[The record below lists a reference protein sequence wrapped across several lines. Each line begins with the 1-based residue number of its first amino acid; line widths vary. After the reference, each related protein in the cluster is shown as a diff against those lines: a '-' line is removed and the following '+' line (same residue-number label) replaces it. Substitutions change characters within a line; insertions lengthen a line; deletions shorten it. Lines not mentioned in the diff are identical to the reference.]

1 MQYTIKT
8 TSTYDT
14 WFKKLKDTSGKIRI
28 LARLDRVALGN
39 FGDTKPIDNTIAEL
53 RLFFGGGYRIY
64 YLVDGD
70 NIILLLNGGNKS
82 SQNNDIEK
90 AKSILKALQKER
102 P

>member
-14 WFKKLKDTSGKIRI
+14 WFKK
-28 LARLDRVALGN
+28 
-39 FGDTKPIDNTIAEL
+39 PIDNTIAEL
-53 RLFFGGGYRIY
+53 RFFFGGGYRIY
-64 YLVDGD
+64 YLVDGE

-82 SQNNDIEK
+82 NQNNDIEK

-102 P
+102 L